1 MNYKFVFN
9 NLFRN
14 SLYLID
20 SYLIYIYNMRFCQTV
35 DKGQLYNLLTGMLGI
50 YILYFIAGI
59 LH

>member
-20 SYLIYIYNMRFCQTV
+20 SYLIYSYNMRFCQTV

>member
-14 SLYLID
+14 SLYLIG
-20 SYLIYIYNMRFCQTV
+20 SYLIYSYNMRFCQTV